1 MCKSRRM
8 CRFLAASLFLFV
20 CGCERT
26 LEKEKSPVGAARVRA
41 SAGGLQ
47 IGSPAPPLGLETL
60 LQAPQG
66 ATASWEAL
74 RGKAVVLEFWA
85 TWCGPCVAAI
95 PHLNELAEKYAGK
108 PVQFIAV
115 TAEPE
120 SKVAPFLERK
130 AIRAWVGLDTD
141 KSMHAAYGI
150 EGIPL
155 TVLVDAQGK
164 LAGFTHPM
172 GLTAGLLDDLIAG
185 KPLPSVPESGNESDT
200 VSARGAEEESGAPPL
215 FEITIRRG
223 AAEGMTSSSAGM
235 LTMKGADLPQ
245 VLSTAYGWPR
255 HQIDIA
261 FAVPEEYYDVEVR
274 VPRAQD
280 AALRPMLQQALEAT
294 FGLRTRRE
302 PRTVAAYALTV
313 PKGATAKLTPAAA
326 PDGGQA
332 TQSGAGSMEFV
343 NVSPGNLAASLAEL
357 LQRPVFNETQL
368 NGRYDVSLRWDESKP
383 DGLLAA
389 VREQLGLELT
399 PVERPV
405 EMLVVEKTPHPQVTG
420 P

>member
-1 MCKSRRM
+1 MRRLRRV
-8 CRFLAASLFLFV
+8 CRMLVAALLVSAV
-20 CGCERT
+20 GCERAT
-26 LEKEKSPVGAARVRA
+26 EKEPAPAGAARVRA
-41 SAGGLQ
+41 SAGGLH
-47 IGSPAPPLGLETL
+47 IGSPAPALGLETL
-60 LQAPQG
+60 LQSPAG
-66 ATASWEAL
+66 ATANWEAL

-95 PHLNELAEKYAGK
+95 PHLNELAEKYARK
-108 PVQFIAV
+108 PVQFIAI

-130 AIRAWVGLDTD
+130 SIRAWVGLDTD

-172 GLTAGLLDDLIAG
+172 GLTAALLDDLIAG
-185 KPLPSVPESGNESDT
+185 KPLPSAPEPGDKSDT
-200 VSARGAEEESGAPPL
+200 VTAGGPDEEGGAPPL

-223 AAEGMTSSSAGM
+223 VAEGMTSSSSGT
-235 LTMKGADLPQ
+235 LSMKGVDLLQ
-245 VLSTAYGWPR
+245 ALSTAYAWPR
-255 HQIDIA
+255 HQIDLT
-261 FAVPEEYYDVEVR
+261 FAVQDEYYDIEAH

-294 FGLRTRRE
+294 FGLHTRRE
-302 PRTVAAYALTV
+302 SRMLAAHALTV
-313 PKGATAKLTPAAA
+313 PQGATPKLTPAAA

-343 NVSPGNLAASLAEL
+343 NVSLNGFAAALAACLE
-357 LQRPVFNETQL
+357 RPVFDETRL
-368 NGRYDVSLRWDESKP
+368 DGRYDITLQWDAGQP
-383 DGLLAA
+383 DGLPAA

-399 PVERPV
+399 TVERPV
-405 EMLVVEKTPHPQVTG
+405 EILVVERVPAP
-420 P
+420 